1 MNCPYFSQY
10 EINSLQVQVLILL
23 FYAGKDLYAIDS
35 SYIVEVIPR
44 VSFRKVHHVPEYVA
58 GLFNY
63 RGVILPVIDLCHLI
77 QGTPSRPYLSTR
89 IIIVKYFR
97 QNQSLQY
104 LGLMAERVTETLS
117 IANSDIR
124 ESSIRVEEAPYLSG
138 TIVDEKR
145 IIQCVQLEKL
155 FSDERHNYL
164 LMGDRDSITT

>member
-1 MNCPYFSQY
+1 VFCWQEQAFDNR
-10 EINSLQVQVLILL
+10 NLKLKVLILL

-77 QGTPSRPYLSTR
+77 QGMPSRPHLSTR
-89 IIIVKYFR
+89 IIIVKYPQ

-117 IANSDIR
+117 ITNSDIR

-164 LMGDRDSITT
+164 LMGEKT

>member
-1 MNCPYFSQY
+1 M
-10 EINSLQVQVLILL
+10 LILL
-23 FYAGKDLYAIDS
+23 FYAGNDLYAIDS

-44 VSFRKVHHVPEYVA
+44 VSFRKVHHVPDYVA

-77 QGTPSRPYLSTR
+77 QGNPCRPHLSTR
-89 IIIVKYFR
+89 IIIVKYPH
-97 QNQSLQY
+97 QNESLQY

-117 IANSDIR
+117 ISNTDIR
-124 ESSIRVEEAPYLSG
+124 DSNIRVEEAPYLSG

-164 LMGDRDSITT
+164 LMGEKT